1 MDATDKAEIRKQIKK
16 LRNDMSQDDCQRIS
30 ESICQRLFSLDTY
43 KKKRHICAYI
53 SKGNEVD
60 TRPIIEKAWND
71 GMLVYVPKVYGE
83 VMHFIRIDSFDDV
96 EKGKFGIMEPISD
109 AISDPEDAV
118 IIMPGVA
125 FDHDRNRIGFGGG
138 YYDRYLEA
146 HSGLTKIALAYE
158 FQIVGHIDSE
168 KNDKKPDLIVTEKHI
183 IS

>member
-109 AISDPEDAV
+109 AICR
-118 IIMPGVA
+118 G
-125 FDHDRNRIGFGGG
+125 
-138 YYDRYLEA
+138 
-146 HSGLTKIALAYE
+146 
-158 FQIVGHIDSE
+158 
-168 KNDKKPDLIVTEKHI
+168 
-183 IS
+183 